1 MYMYL
6 VIGNIGVCCIELK
19 YNVLRYCVYDHVC
32 VTAMLQE
39 LHSMFHVWLNAIMYV
54 VICHVCNTDICFN
67 VKVRLVN

>member
-1 MYMYL
+1 MSMWLESWGYDWSAWVTNYTTYMYMYMYL

-39 LHSMFHVWLNAIMYV
+39 LHSMFHV
-54 VICHVCNTDICFN
+54 
-67 VKVRLVN
+67 